1 MSAGFAAAPPLPTR
15 TRVVPGSEPATGTGS
30 GYLSFVDGLRAV
42 SILAVVGCHV
52 GLPGFSGGYVG
63 VDVFFVISG
72 FLIINQIE
80 DGLRTGRF
88 SIVMFYARRGLR
100 ILPPFLVMYLA
111 VALIAPF
118 VLPTP
123 DISYE
128 FLLSALIAPAM
139 FTNVL
144 FWLRQGYFDISASE
158 KPFLHTWTLSVEEQ
172 FYLVIP
178 IVLVLLFRL
187 RHRRFDRVTA
197 AIAASAGLLSLAGAI
212 TQTPS
217 EGPNAAFYLTHWR
230 MWEFIAGGFI
240 GAPLVEAAQRR
251 PRLATEAM
259 GLAGL
264 VCIAVAVVSFDARTP
279 YPSWRALLPVAGAVL
294 TIVAATAGPRILT
307 ARLLALP
314 GMVGIG
320 LVSYAWYLWHW
331 PILSFMR
338 FSRLGQEWLLGDL
351 LGGGLLGLALAYA
364 SYVVVER
371 PIRRWKRSSGG
382 IRHPGRIF
390 AGCLAS
396 GVAATVIGASSA
408 LGGHLW
414 ITSFV
419 ASTYSPDGRGDP
431 HSGCRVRPRSDIPSQ
446 CLAGQPAVLLGDSR
460 AAAMFGSF
468 ARSFD
473 DLGRTLTY
481 VGRAGCDPL
490 YLAPAE
496 RQTNRRHRCA
506 DLLAPFEKLLSAPT
520 HIASVVV
527 TPGWTA
533 MNSAERWSGLL
544 SQFDPSST
552 RILLLAP
559 PPHFANASLDCVVLS
574 DRYGVSRDRCT
585 RQRSEVE
592 GERAA
597 LVGMLENAADNGF
610 GNIRYVDPMDLFCD
624 AEVCRPFRGN
634 QVFYHDG
641 GHLSTQ
647 GADLVF
653 DAFEKD
659 FRWVAWKE

>member
-1 MSAGFAAAPPLPTR
+1 MSKPAPGAHP
-15 TRVVPGSEPATGTGS
+15 

-80 DGLRTGRF
+80 DGLRAGRF
-88 SIVMFYARRGLR
+88 SIVTFYARRGLR

-118 VLPTP
+118 ALPTP

-128 FLLSALIAPAM
+128 FLLSALISPAM

-144 FWLRQGYFDISASE
+144 FYLRQGYFDLSASE

-178 IVLVLLFRL
+178 IALVLLFRL
-187 RHRRFDRVTA
+187 RNRRFDRTTA
-197 AIAASAGLLSLAGAI
+197 AIAAIAGLLSLTGAI
-212 TQTPS
+212 AQTPS
-217 EGPNAAFYLTHWR
+217 EGPNAAFYLTPWR

-240 GAPLVEAAQRR
+240 GAPLVEATRRR
-251 PRLATEAM
+251 PRLAAEAM

-264 VCIAVAVVSFDARTP
+264 ACIVAAVAAFDARMP

-294 TIVAATAGPRILT
+294 TILPAAAQPRIVT
-307 ARLLALP
+307 GRLLALP
-314 GMVGIG
+314 WMVGIG
-320 LVSYAWYLWHW
+320 LVSYGWYLWHW

-338 FSRLGQEWLLGDL
+338 FSRLGEVWLLGDL
-351 LGGGLLGLALAYA
+351 LGGGLLGLVLAYA

-371 PIRRWKRSSGG
+371 PIRRWKSSSSGL
-382 IRHPGRIF
+382 RHPGRIF
-390 AGCLAS
+390 AGCLAA
-396 GVAATVIGASSA
+396 GAAATIIGASSA
-408 LGGHLW
+408 FGGHLW

-419 ASTYSPDGRGDP
+419 ASTYSPGGKGELET
-431 HSGCRVRPRSDIPSQ
+431 GCRARPRSDIPSR
-446 CLAGQPAVLLGDSR
+446 CLAGQAAVLLGDSR

-468 ARSFD
+468 ARGFD
-473 DLGRTLTY
+473 DLGRTLVY

-490 YLAPAE
+490 YLSPSE
-496 RQTNRRHRCA
+496 RKSNRQHGCA
-506 DLLAPFEKLLSAPT
+506 DLLVPFETLLAAPERM
-520 HIASVVV
+520 ASVVV

-533 MNSAERWSGLL
+533 LNTTERWSGLI
-544 SQFDPSST
+544 SQFDPSGT

-559 PPHFANASLDCVVLS
+559 PPHFTNASLDCVVLS

-585 RQRSEVE
+585 RQRSDVE

-597 LVGMLENAADNGF
+597 LVAMLEKAAANGF
-610 GNIRYVDPMDLFCD
+610 GNVRYVDPLDLFCD
-624 AEVCRPFRGN
+624 ARICRPFSGN
-634 QVFYHDG
+634 RVFYHDG

-659 FRWVAWKE
+659 FRWVAWRE